1 MDIAINGSAVTFAG
15 RFTFADHDGFQ
26 RVLGHLQTQRGPV
39 TLDLSRVEFIDS
51 AGLGMLLMAR
61 ETADGRS
68 QRLTLKGA
76 RGAVAKMFE
85 VSRFDTLFALE
96 P

>member
-1 MDIAINGSAVTFAG
+1 MDIAISGSAITFSG

-26 RVLGHLQTQRGPV
+26 RVLEHMKTQSGAV

-61 ETADGRS
+61 ETAEGRS
-68 QRLTLKGA
+68 LRLTLKGA
-76 RGAVAKMFE
+76 RGTVAKMFE
-85 VSRFDTLFALE
+85 VSRFNTLFALE